1 MFEGDARTRQFQ
13 NLPTSVNRSCKRS
26 TGLKTHDLFQKVCNV
41 FGIMLCHWIGGAD
54 LATRSARISSL
65 GRGKYRICPHN
76 GGKLRI

>member
-26 TGLKTHDLFQKVCNV
+26 AGLKTHDLFQKVCNYL
-41 FGIMLCHWIGGAD
+41 GSCSSHWIGGAG

-65 GRGKYRICPHN
+65 GRGN
-76 GGKLRI
+76 TE